1 MERKNMEP
9 QRVSALAA
17 HIESGGG
24 LMPRISRALRIAP
37 LALCTALGAG
47 AANAALPSGYTQLTY
62 IESSG
67 TQYINTGIVPKAST
81 RVVCDFQF
89 SSVPDYANAT
99 CECGWGSSGGAETFL
114 FGAAKGQPNFV
125 AYVSSSWV
133 QSDTGV
139 PLDAERHVFDLAK
152 GSQKLDNTEF
162 ATDAT
167 LGNTATS
174 GQTMYLFATHAEW
187 VGGKGTYLCS
197 MRIYS
202 CKIYS
207 GDTLIRDFVPARQD
221 SDLVVG
227 LYDSANN
234 TFYAGTGTFAMGDIV
249 LSSDT
254 LDITA
259 FPDGIGSSSP
269 AYGVTNGLA
278 AGASFTVSCGATPA
292 TNAAGTELYS
302 CKGWKLYDENDAVV
316 STGTETSFTYTHPT
330 PAAGRRLE
338 WQWEFVKVIKT
349 DFWDLSEYVEASPNV
364 AASNADAS
372 EFVSFIFNMKE
383 STPMESK
390 FMSTKSLGFTLIV
403 R

>member
-1 MERKNMEP
+1 MERKTMKP
-9 QRVSALAA
+9 LRVAALAA
-17 HIESGGG
+17 QTEIGGG
-24 LMPRISRALRIAP
+24 LMPRINRALRIAP
-37 LALCTALGAG
+37 LALCTALGVG
-47 AANAALPSGYTQLTY
+47 AANAALPSGYTQLLY

-67 TQYINTGIVPKAST
+67 TQYINTGVVPKANT

-89 SSVPDYANAT
+89 SSVPNAT
-99 CECGWGSSGGAETFL
+99 CQCGWGSSGGKETFL
-114 FGAAKGQPNFV
+114 FGASNGKPNFI
-125 AYVSSSWV
+125 AYVSSTWAL
-133 QSDTGV
+133 SDTGV
-139 PLDAERHVFDLAK
+139 PLDTARHVFDLAS

-174 GQTMYLFATHAEW
+174 GQTMYLFAGHVEW
-187 VGGKGTYLCS
+187 NPGVDYKCS

-202 CKIYS
+202 CKIYE
-207 GDTLIRDFVPARQD
+207 GDTLVRDFVPVRQD

-278 AGASFTVSCGATPA
+278 AGASFIVSCGATPA
-292 TNAAGTELYS
+292 TNAAGTMQYS
-302 CKGWKLYDENDAVV
+302 CTGWKLYDDTGAVV
-316 STGTETSFTYTHPT
+316 SSGAGTSFNYVH
-330 PAAGRRLE
+330 PAAYRRLE
-338 WQWEFVKVIKT
+338 WQWEFVKVIKN
-349 DFWDLSEYVEASPNV
+349 DFWDLSGYVDASPNV